1 MRFPSFPASHS
12 PLHHVL
18 TNKAS
23 SIYPTEQGASWFK
36 PEIGQSTNIIAMKR
50 PDQLRETAEERAHRM
65 SHETASGIEERRR
78 KKVQELYGALTFAP
92 EIDPLS
98 RAIGRTRGLQELTE
112 NRSGQRVR
120 DIARMTAERIQ
131 ESECT
136 FRPYINPYRDS
147 RTSDERRRNVDSTPT
162 CWTEDRFSNFTDGH
176 GELEED
182 IDGDSLNPIGYY
194 KHSAGGS
201 IGLRSGQLHGKRP
214 DHCGPSTSNLQKSCR
229 MADNI
234 RQHQIEREEKRRAD
248 LVAREIEEMKECTF
262 QPSVANYPTGGPR
275 GANHNA
281 APVLVRGLGRHLELK
296 FLSLKQREE
305 AERREKEVFSVRNI
319 DHFRRVEDG
328 STIVKVRIIFE
339 PAIQNT
345 FSKVCKVVSDFF
357 NDM

>member
-1 MRFPSFPASHS
+1 MTDEAS
-12 PLHHVL
+12 L
-18 TNKAS
+18 
-23 SIYPTEQGASWFK
+23 IRPTEQGSSWFK
-36 PEIGQSTNIIAMKR
+36 PEIGQSTNIIALKR

-65 SHETASGIEERRR
+65 SHETANGIEERRR
-78 KKVQELYGALTFAP
+78 KKEQELYGALTFAP

-136 FRPYINPYRDS
+136 FRPSINPYSSPYHDS
-147 RTSDERRRNVDSTPT
+147 RVVDERRYNTDITPT
-162 CWTEDRFSNFTDGH
+162 CWTEGHFSNLTDGH

-182 IDGDSLNPIGYY
+182 VDGDSLNPIGYNKY
-194 KHSAGGS
+194 SAGGS
-201 IGLRSGQLHGKRP
+201 MGLRSGQHNGKRL
-214 DHCGPSTSNLQKSCR
+214 DHYRTSTVNQQKSCR

-234 RQHQIEREEKRRAD
+234 RQHQIDREERRRAD

-262 QPSVANYPTGGPR
+262 QPSVANYPTGGPG
-275 GANHNA
+275 GANHKA
-281 APVLVRGLGRHLELK
+281 PPVLVRGLGRHLELK

-328 STIVKVRIIFE
+328 STIVKVRMMVK
-339 PAIQNT
+339 PMIQI
-345 FSKVCKVVSDFF
+345 KDVSDIFLLHCHL
-357 NDM
+357 